1 MSGRQPTVVSRRI
14 LLDDVFRVAEVIVDV
29 PEQAGEASSSRRYLS
44 FERGDSV
51 AAVVVHRE
59 RRTVLLVRQFRYA
72 ALQDGDGWLVE
83 IVAGIVEDG
92 ESEETAIRREIEEEV
107 GYRARELRRLGR
119 VLPSPGASTERIT
132 IFATEVSDA
141 DRVEGVAA
149 DADEDIMI
157 VELAMDDVR
166 QALDE
171 GRFTDAKTAL
181 GLLMLDRT
189 GALDA

>member
-1 MSGRQPTVVSRRI
+1 MSVERPTVVSRRL

-29 PEQAGEASSSRRYLS
+29 PEQAGGTSSSRRYLS

-72 ALQDGDGWLVE
+72 ALGDGDGWLVE
-83 IVAGIVEDG
+83 IVAGIIDDG
-92 ESEETAIRREIEEEV
+92 ESEEEAIRREIEEEI
-107 GYRARELRRLGR
+107 GYRAPALRRLGR

-132 IFATEVSDA
+132 IFAIEVSES
-141 DRVEGVAA
+141 DRVEGIAA
-149 DADEDIMI
+149 DAGEDIAI
-157 VELAMDDVR
+157 IELPVADVR
-166 QALDE
+166 KALDE
-171 GRFTDAKTAL
+171 GRFADAKTVL

-189 GALDA
+189 GELDA

>member
-1 MSGRQPTVVSRRI
+1 V
-14 LLDDVFRVAEVIVDV
+14 LLD
-29 PEQAGEASSSRRYLS
+29 
-44 FERGDSV
+44 
-51 AAVVVHRE
+51 
-59 RRTVLLVRQFRYA
+59 RQFRYA

-171 GRFTDAKTAL
+171 GRVTDAKTAL

>member
-1 MSGRQPTVVSRRI
+1 MSVERPTVVSRRL

-29 PEQAGEASSSRRYLS
+29 PEQAGGTSSSRRYLS

-72 ALQDGDGWLVE
+72 ALGDGDGWLVE
-83 IVAGIVEDG
+83 IVAGIIDDG
-92 ESEETAIRREIEEEV
+92 ESEEEAIRREIEEEI
-107 GYRARELRRLGR
+107 GYRAPALRRLGR

-132 IFATEVSDA
+132 IFATEVSES
-141 DRVEGVAA
+141 DRVEGIAA
-149 DADEDIMI
+149 DAGEDIAI
-157 VELAMDDVR
+157 IELPVADVR
-166 QALDE
+166 KALDE
-171 GRFTDAKTAL
+171 GRFADAKTVL

-189 GALDA
+189 GELDA